1 MISSNN
7 LTAILIPAGLFFI
20 GTMLLFIYLFF
31 KKNLGIYLREKL
43 DRIPDS
49 HTGLILNA
57 YERLA
62 LLCERIQPGPLA
74 MRLQT
79 SQLNA
84 QALSQAM
91 IVAIQQEFDHNI
103 TQQIYISEKLWNI
116 ILLSRDEAIYEII
129 QTAGELSPDTEGKT
143 LTQKLMEQRQ
153 NSSLNKAL
161 QAIRK
166 EAKLYVKV

>member
-1 MISSNN
+1 MFSGKFFS
-7 LTAILIPAGLFFI
+7 ILVPAGLFFI
-20 GTMLLFIYLFF
+20 GAVLLFIYLFL
-31 KKNLGIYLREKL
+31 KRNLGIYIRESL
-43 DRIPDS
+43 DRVPGS
-49 HTGLILNA
+49 QSGLILNA

-79 SQLNA
+79 PQLNA

-103 TQQIYISEKLWNI
+103 SQQIYISEKLWNI
-116 ILLSRDEAIYEII
+116 ILLARDEAIYEII
-129 QTAGELSPDTEGKT
+129 HTAGELSPETGSGT

-161 QAIRK
+161 QAIRN
-166 EAKLYVKV
+166 EAKLHVKV

>member
-1 MISSNN
+1 MISGNN
-7 LTAILIPAGLFFI
+7 LSAILIPAGLFFI

-31 KKNLGIYLREKL
+31 KKNLGLYLRDSL
-43 DRIPDS
+43 DRVPGS
-49 HTGLILNA
+49 HTGLLLNA

-116 ILLSRDEAIYEII
+116 ILLARDEAIYEII
-129 QTAGELSPDTEGKT
+129 RTAGELPPETEGKA

-153 NSSLNKAL
+153 DSSLNKAL

>member
-43 DRIPDS
+43 DRIPDN

-116 ILLSRDEAIYEII
+116 ILLARDEAIYEII
-129 QTAGELSPDTEGKT
+129 QTAGELSPETEGKT

>member
-1 MISSNN
+1 MISGNN
-7 LTAILIPAGLFFI
+7 VSAILIPAGLFFI
-20 GTMLLFIYLFF
+20 GTTLLFMYFLI
-31 KKNLGIYLREKL
+31 KKNLGIFRMERP
-43 DRIPDS
+43 DRVPGS

-79 SQLNA
+79 NQLNA

-91 IVAIQQEFDHNI
+91 IVALQQEYDHNI

-116 ILLSRDEAIYEII
+116 ILLARDEAIYEII
-129 QTAGELSPDTEGKT
+129 RTAGELPPDTEGKI
-143 LTQKLMEQRQ
+143 LTQKLMEQRE

-161 QAIRK
+161 QAVRK
-166 EAKLYVKV
+166 EAKLYVKL

>member
-1 MISSNN
+1 MIAGNHLMS
-7 LTAILIPAGLFFI
+7 ILVPAGLFFI
-20 GTMLLFIYLFF
+20 GTMLLFIYLIL
-31 KKNLGIYLREKL
+31 KKNLGLYLKENLNRV
-43 DRIPDS
+43 PGS

-62 LLCERIQPGPLA
+62 LFCERIQPGPLA

-79 SQLNA
+79 AQLDA

-103 TQQIYISEKLWNI
+103 SQQIYISEKLWNI
-116 ILLSRDEAIYEII
+116 ILLARDEAIYEII
-129 QTAGELSPDTEGKT
+129 QTAGELSPETEGKI
-143 LTQKLMEQRQ
+143 LTQKLMELRHD
-153 NSSLNKAL
+153 SSLNKAL

-166 EAKLYVKV
+166 EAKLYVKI